1 MLKFID
7 SLLLLFRSCFHRF
20 AAFKWFVVLIIG
32 LMIRSDCLGITSVIR
47 DLSLNPKG
55 YESMIHFFRSSAW
68 SLGELRQQWLRVVLK
83 FAPLKREAGA
93 VILIGDGVK
102 QAKEARYMPGVKK
115 LFQES
120 DD

>member
-1 MLKFID
+1 SCFLFYLVPSRLTSAMLKFID

-68 SLGELRQQWLRVVLK
+68 SLGELRQQWLRVVLNLRRSSVK
-83 FAPLKREAGA
+83 RAP
-93 VILIGDGVK
+93 
-102 QAKEARYMPGVKK
+102 
-115 LFQES
+115 
-120 DD
+120 